1 MIIELTVGSFDLT
14 DRSKIETLRFNAEMM
29 DMIMDLFAEDNLYEL
44 EKNLNFLDRIKYFCE
59 NFYSQ
64 VIYLFLIV

>member
-1 MIIELTVGSFDLT
+1 MTIGSFDLT

-29 DMIMDLFAEDNLYEL
+29 DMIIDLFGEDNLFEL
-44 EKNLNFLDRIKYFCE
+44 EQSLNLVERIKYFSE

-64 VIYLFLIV
+64 VI

>member
-1 MIIELTVGSFDLT
+1 MIIELTIGSFDLT

-29 DMIMDLFAEDNLYEL
+29 DMIIDLFGEDDLSEF
-44 EKNLNFLDRIKYFCE
+44 EKNLNFLDKIKYFSE

-64 VIYLFLIV
+64 VIC